1 LLKNFKQ
8 RNSLKIIKI
17 IPALILIIGIN
28 SCSVSTKKNEPN
40 DFLNDFIENE
50 IAYLNKQE
58 VSIEK
63 KALVNQKLEEKTYL
77 PNWKD
82 ELSFL
87 NEYVNDFRKDGKLP
101 KPNSILEGDT
111 VIEVYKKSDSKA
123 LKLFYVNDNLV
134 EFTINE
140 NQKSMFSTREFLL
153 HYKSK
158 TEYNLID
165 KSTSLWI
172 MESNVEIN
180 TTFLLP

>member
-1 LLKNFKQ
+1 M
-8 RNSLKIIKI
+8 
-17 IPALILIIGIN
+17 LILIVGIN
-28 SCSVSTKKNEPN
+28 SCSISTKKNEPN
-40 DFLNDFIENE
+40 DFLNYFIENE

-58 VSIEK
+58 VSIDK

-111 VIEVYKKSDSKA
+111 VVEVYKKSDGTA